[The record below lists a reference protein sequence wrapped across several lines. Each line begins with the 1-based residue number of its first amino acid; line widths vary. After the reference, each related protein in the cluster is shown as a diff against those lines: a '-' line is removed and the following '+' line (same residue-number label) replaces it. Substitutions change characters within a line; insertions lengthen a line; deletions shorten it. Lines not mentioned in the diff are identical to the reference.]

1 MTKNQ
6 SSSVKKA
13 IITGAASGIG
23 YATAKL
29 FIEKGFIVGLIDADK
44 KRLETISKDF
54 KQSGHE
60 CYYRS
65 VDVTDEVSLKKAID
79 ELTDS
84 LEGLDIF
91 FSNAGINGT
100 WAPIETLT
108 IDEWDRTINT
118 NLRSTFL
125 CIKFAIP
132 HMKENGGS
140 IIITSSINGTRI
152 FNNFGA
158 SAYSAS
164 KAGQVAFTKM
174 AALELA
180 RYNIRVNAIC
190 PGAIDTAINEK
201 TTYSDELKEVEIK
214 VEFPE
219 GNRPLKNK
227 TGTSKQVAQ
236 SVLFLATDASANI
249 SGTELY
255 VDGAESLL

>member
-1 MTKNQ
+1 MTITQ
-6 SSSVKKA
+6 ASSAKKA

-44 KRLETISKDF
+44 SRLESISKDF
-54 KQSGHE
+54 KQDGYD

-65 VDVTDEVSLKKAID
+65 VDVTNEVKLKKAID
-79 ELTDS
+79 ELTDN
-84 LEGLDIF
+84 LEGLDVF

-100 WAPIETLT
+100 WAPIETLK
-108 IDEWDRTINT
+108 IAEWDQTINT

-125 CIKFAIP
+125 CTKFAIP
-132 HMKENGGS
+132 HMKQNGGS

-164 KAGQVAFTKM
+164 KSGQVAFTKM

-201 TTYSDELKEVEIK
+201 TTYSEELKEVEIK

-219 GNRPLKNK
+219 GDRPLKNE
-227 TGTSKQVAQ
+227 TGTSDQVAQ

>member
-1 MTKNQ
+1 MTTN
-6 SSSVKKA
+6 SFATKKA

-29 FIEKGFIVGLIDADK
+29 FIEKGFFVGLIDADK
-44 KRLETISKDF
+44 NRLESISKEF
-54 KQSGHE
+54 KQDGYD

-65 VDVTDEVSLKKAID
+65 VDVTDEINLKKAID
-79 ELTDS
+79 ELTES
-84 LEGLDIF
+84 LEGLDVF

-108 IDEWDRTINT
+108 ISDWDQTINT

-125 CIKFAIP
+125 CTKFAIP

-158 SAYSAS
+158 SAYSSS

-201 TTYSDELKEVEIK
+201 TRYSDDLDEVEIK

-219 GNRPLKNK
+219 GDRPLKNE
-227 TGTSKQVAQ
+227 TGTSEQVAQ

>member
-1 MTKNQ
+1 MISTLSN
-6 SSSVKKA
+6 SSKKA

-44 KRLETISKDF
+44 KRLASISEEF
-54 KQSGHE
+54 KQDTDA
-60 CYYRS
+60 CFYRS
-65 VDVTDEVSLKKAID
+65 VDVTNEVSLKKAID

-84 LEGLDIF
+84 LGGLDIF

-100 WAPIETLT
+100 WAPIETLS
-108 IDEWDRTINT
+108 ISEWDQTINT

-125 CIKFAIP
+125 CTKFAIP
-132 HMKENGGS
+132 HMKKNGGS

-201 TTYSDELKEVEIK
+201 TTYSDALKEVEIK

-219 GNRPLKNK
+219 GDRPLKND
-227 TGTSKQVAQ
+227 TGTSEQVAQ

>member
-1 MTKNQ
+1 MTATH
-6 SSSVKKA
+6 SLPTKKA

-29 FIEKGFIVGLIDADK
+29 FIEKGFKVGLIDADSQG
-44 KRLETISKDF
+44 LEDISKDF
-54 KQSGHE
+54 KQTGAE

-65 VDVTDEVSLKKAID
+65 VDVSDEVLLKKAID
-79 ELTDS
+79 ELTS
-84 LEGLDIF
+84 RLQGLDVL

-100 WAPIETLT
+100 WAPIETLST
-108 IDEWDRTINT
+108 AEWDQTINT

-125 CIKFAIP
+125 CTKFAIP
-132 HMKENGGS
+132 YMKESGGS

-201 TTYSDELKEVEIK
+201 TTYSDELKEIEIK

-219 GNRPLKNK
+219 GDRPLKNE
-227 TGTSKQVAQ
+227 TGTSEQVAQ

>member
-1 MTKNQ
+1 MNTNQ
-6 SSSVKKA
+6 RLNAKKA

-29 FIEKGFIVGLIDADK
+29 FIQEGYSVGLIDADK
-44 KRLETISKDF
+44 SRLEIISKEF
-54 KQSGHE
+54 KQEGYD
-60 CYYRS
+60 CYYRN
-65 VDVTDEVSLKKAID
+65 VDVTDERHLKKAID

-84 LEGLDIF
+84 LQGLDIF

-100 WAPIETLT
+100 WAPIESLT
-108 IDEWDRTINT
+108 IEEWDTTINT

-125 CIKFAIP
+125 CTKFAVP
-132 HMKENGGS
+132 HMKEHGGS

-219 GNRPLKNK
+219 GERPLKNE
-227 TGTSKQVAQ
+227 TGTSDQVAQ

>member
-1 MTKNQ
+1 MKTSQ
-6 SSSVKKA
+6 LLTTKKA

-23 YATAKL
+23 FATAKL
-29 FIEKGFIVGLIDADK
+29 FIEKGFNVGLIDADK
-44 KRLETISKDF
+44 SRLELIAKEF
-54 KQSGHE
+54 KQNGYD

-65 VDVTDEVSLKKAID
+65 VDVTDEIRLKKAID
-79 ELTDS
+79 ELTNS
-84 LEGLDIF
+84 LQGLDIF

-108 IDEWDRTINT
+108 VDEWDTTINT

-140 IIITSSINGTRI
+140 IIVTSSINGTRI

-201 TTYSDELKEVEIK
+201 TTYSDELKKIEIK

-219 GNRPLKNK
+219 GDRPLKNE
-227 TGTSKQVAQ
+227 TGTSDQVAQ
-236 SVLFLATDASANI
+236 SVLFLATDVSANI

>member
-1 MTKNQ
+1 MDTNQ
-6 SSSVKKA
+6 LSTAKKA

-29 FIEKGFIVGLIDADK
+29 FMEKGFKLGLIDADK
-44 KRLETISKDF
+44 NRLEIISKEF
-54 KQSGHE
+54 KQAGYD

-65 VDVTDEVSLKKAID
+65 VDVTDEIPLKKAID
-79 ELTDS
+79 ELTDT
-84 LEGLDIF
+84 LQGLDIF
-91 FSNAGINGT
+91 FSNAGINGM
-100 WAPIETLT
+100 WAPIESLT
-108 IDEWDRTINT
+108 IEEWDTTINT

-140 IIITSSINGTRI
+140 IIVTSSINGTRT

-201 TTYSDELKEVEIK
+201 TTYSDKLKEVQIK

-219 GNRPLKNK
+219 GDRPLKNE
-227 TGTSKQVAQ
+227 TGTSNQVAQ

>member
-1 MTKNQ
+1 MTTN
-6 SSSVKKA
+6 SFATKKA

-29 FIEKGFIVGLIDADK
+29 FIEKGFVVGLIDADK
-44 KRLETISKDF
+44 NRLESISKEF
-54 KQSGHE
+54 KQDGYD

-65 VDVTDEVSLKKAID
+65 VDVTDEINLKKAID
-79 ELTDS
+79 ELTES
-84 LEGLDIF
+84 LEGLDVF

-108 IDEWDRTINT
+108 ISDWDQTINT

-125 CIKFAIP
+125 CTKFAIP

-158 SAYSAS
+158 SAYSSS

-190 PGAIDTAINEK
+190 PGAIDTAINGK
-201 TTYSDELKEVEIK
+201 TKYSADLDEVEIK

-219 GNRPLKNK
+219 GNRPLKNE
-227 TGTSKQVAQ
+227 TGTSEQVAQ

>member
-1 MTKNQ
+1 MTKTPT
-6 SSSVKKA
+6 SKILKA

-23 YATAKL
+23 YAAAKL
-29 FIEKGFIVGLIDADK
+29 FVEKGIMVGLIDADK
-44 KRLETISKDF
+44 KKLETISKEF
-54 KQSGHE
+54 KNSGAT
-60 CYYRS
+60 CYYRNA
-65 VDVTDEVSLKKAID
+65 DVTDDVSLKKAID
-79 ELTDS
+79 ELHYS
-84 LEGLDIF
+84 MQGLDIF

-100 WAPIETLT
+100 WAPLESLPVS
-108 IDEWDRTINT
+108 EWDRTMNT

-125 CIKFAIP
+125 CTKFAVP

-152 FNNFGA
+152 FDNFGS
-158 SAYSAS
+158 SAYSTS

-201 TTYSDELKEVEIK
+201 TTLAESLKEIEIK
-214 VEFPE
+214 IEYPE
-219 GNRPLKNK
+219 GNRPLKQD
-227 TGTSKQVAQ
+227 TGTSDQVAQ
-236 SVLFLATDASANI
+236 AVLFLATDASSNI

-255 VDGAESLL
+255 IDGAESLL